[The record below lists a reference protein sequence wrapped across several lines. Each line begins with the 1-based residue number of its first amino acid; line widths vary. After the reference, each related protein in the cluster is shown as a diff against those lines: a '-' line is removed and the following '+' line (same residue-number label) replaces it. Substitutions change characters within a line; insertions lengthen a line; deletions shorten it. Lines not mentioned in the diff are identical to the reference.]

1 MRTTPKVW
9 LTQEQQD
16 DFERFA
22 RSRTLAARLVQ
33 RARIVLMAAARKPDQ
48 EIAQALG
55 IARQTA
61 ALWRGRFAAHGI
73 AGVEKDA
80 PRSRRPRVIPPA
92 KIDEGRRQSTR
103 ETPADAP

>member
-61 ALWRGRFAAHGI
+61 ALWRGRFAEHGI
-73 AGVEKDA
+73 TGIEKDA
-80 PRSRRPRVIPPA
+80 PPPDKPRANLPA
-92 KIDEGRRQSTR
+92 KIDEVTRQDQ
-103 ETPADAP
+103 P

>member
-48 EIAQALG
+48 EIAQAMG
-55 IARQTA
+55 IARQIA
-61 ALWRGRFAAHGI
+61 ALWRGRFVEHGI
-73 AGVEKDA
+73 GGVEKDA
-80 PRSRRPRVIPPA
+80 PRFGKPRVVLA
-92 KIDEGRRQSTR
+92 RKIDEVVGKTTR
-103 ETPADAP
+103 ENPAG

>member
-1 MRTTPKVW
+1 MRTAPKVW

-61 ALWRGRFAAHGI
+61 ALWRGPFAEHAI
-73 AGVEKDA
+73 AGLRKNA
-80 PRSRRPRVIPPA
+80 PRPARARAILPPPTKQVA
-92 KIDEGRRQSTR
+92 RK
-103 ETPADAP
+103 